1 MASLGCLGVI
11 LVGYQQ
17 KIGLGLSAAAGF
29 FSKISYSAYL
39 CNMLVVALLNYF
51 LGDLSPFV
59 KWIAFFPLVIVM
71 AWMAYAFWE
80 KRFMDYRDKNYRESS
95 AA

>member
-1 MASLGCLGVI
+1 
-11 LVGYQQ
+11 
-17 KIGLGLSAAAGF
+17 
-29 FSKISYSAYL
+29 
-39 CNMLVVALLNYF
+39 MLVVFLLNYF
-51 LGDLSPFV
+51 LGDLPPFV

-80 KRFMDYRDKNYRESS
+80 KKFMDYRDKNYRESS